1 MFSAARF
8 ARTTSKVSGV
18 CRASA
23 AVGVE
28 GGDDACLRATTRL
41 ARSIGRAN
49 DARISLRA
57 FCSRLSSGKCPAVDY
72 TSRVQKDDPM
82 NRAFCIVA
90 ALAIAFGAFTAS
102 ARAQGFRFS
111 NETDNR
117 QAEEAQ
123 RQERVRTL
131 LATPCLAKIKNQK
144 IMVVIGENRNGMV
157 LARQSAYDPHF
168 EAINSRLRNLG
179 LRTYTPE
186 EIRSQ
191 VAQAEIDAFFRND
204 PDAAISA
211 SRRLAAQYILRG
223 LIDTQMMR
231 NPVINVNQVIVRLDF
246 VLTGSNGR
254 TISQAQAVNESF
266 AGRDVLGMAKT
277 LLDERAEEVVAQ
289 LYSDYCR
296 SAGIK

>member
-1 MFSAARF
+1 MNRASCVVATLLIASGMFSA
-8 ARTTSKVSGV
+8 
-18 CRASA
+18 SA
-23 AVGVE
+23 A
-28 GGDDACLRATTRL
+28 C
-41 ARSIGRAN
+41 
-49 DARISLRA
+49 
-57 FCSRLSSGKCPAVDY
+57 
-72 TSRVQKDDPM
+72 
-82 NRAFCIVA
+82 
-90 ALAIAFGAFTAS
+90 
-102 ARAQGFRFS
+102 AQGFRFS

-117 QAEEAQ
+117 AAEEAQ

-157 LARQSAYDPHF
+157 LAKQSAYDPHF
-168 EAINSRLRNLG
+168 EAINSRLRALG
-179 LRTYTPE
+179 LRTYTPA
-186 EIRSQ
+186 EIRAQ

-231 NPVINVNQVIVRLDF
+231 NPIVNVNQVVVRLDF

-254 TISQAQAVNESF
+254 TISQAQAVNESY